1 MKITSS
7 YGVELRKQNI
17 PIRQTLDVYRSAVS
31 YLTEIY
37 EQVWE
42 ELERIPETKKRFN
55 EAEHLI
61 HTTKKNQARFDF
73 DIRFPKMPSYLRRA
87 AIQHALGSI
96 SSYKTRMGMWEKLG
110 QIGGKP
116 KLVHENHAMPV
127 FYRDVMYRENENG
140 KDAAYLKLYDGHDWK
155 WFHVQLSHTDM
166 EYLRKNWSGEKA
178 SAPTLERRYRKY
190 FLRFSY
196 TEDVILTKVPIREQ
210 IICSVDLGIN
220 TDAVCTIM
228 QSDGTV
234 LGRKFINFSSEKD
247 RMYRVLGRISRFQRK
262 HGSVQAKSRWAYAK
276 RLNTELGRKIA
287 GAVTGYAEENHAD
300 VIVFEYLEIKGKI
313 SGRKKQ
319 KLHLWKKRDIQKRC
333 EHQAHRRGMRISRIC
348 AWNTSRL
355 AYDGSGTVV
364 RDSDN
369 HSLCTFQNGKR
380 YNCDLSASY
389 NIGARYFI
397 RELLKPL
404 PATERSLLEAKVP
417 SVKRRISCV
426 YADLRELFSEIELLR
441 AA

>member
-17 PIRQTLDVYRSAVS
+17 PIRQTLDIYRSAVG

-42 ELERIPETKKRFN
+42 DLERIPETKKRFN

-61 HTTKKNQARFDF
+61 HTTKKNQARFSF
-73 DIRFPKMPSYLRRA
+73 DLHFPKMPSYLRRA
-87 AIQHALGSI
+87 AIQHALGTV
-96 SSYKTRMGMWEKLG
+96 SSYKTRLSFWEKSG
-110 QIGGKP
+110 QTGGWP
-116 KLVHENHAMPV
+116 KLVYENHAMPV
-127 FYRDVMYRENENG
+127 FYRDVMYREDKEG

-155 WFHVQLSHTDM
+155 WFHVRLSHTDM

-178 SAPTLERRYRKY
+178 SAPTLEKRHRKY

-196 TEDVILTKVPIREQ
+196 TEDVILTKIPVKEQ
-210 IICSVDLGIN
+210 IVCSVDLGIN

-228 QSDGTV
+228 RSDGTV
-234 LGRKFINFSSEKD
+234 LGRKFIDFPSEKD
-247 RMYRVLGRISRFQRK
+247 RMYRVLGRIRKFQRE

-276 RLNTELGRKIA
+276 SLNIELGRKIA
-287 GAVTGYAEENHAD
+287 GAVTKYAKENRAD
-300 VIVFEYLEIKGKI
+300 IIVFEYLETKGKI
-313 SGRKKQ
+313 SGKKKQ
-319 KLHLWKKRDIQKRC
+319 KLHLWRKRDIQKRC
-333 EHQAHRRGMRISRIC
+333 EHQVHRNGIRVSRIC

-355 AYDGSGTVV
+355 AYDGTGTVA
-364 RDSDN
+364 RDPKN
-369 HSLCTFQNGKR
+369 HSLCVFQTGKR

-404 PATERSLLEAKVP
+404 SVTERSLLEAKVP
-417 SVKRRISCV
+417 AVKRRTSCV
-426 YADLRELFSEIELLR
+426 YADLRKLSSEMNLR